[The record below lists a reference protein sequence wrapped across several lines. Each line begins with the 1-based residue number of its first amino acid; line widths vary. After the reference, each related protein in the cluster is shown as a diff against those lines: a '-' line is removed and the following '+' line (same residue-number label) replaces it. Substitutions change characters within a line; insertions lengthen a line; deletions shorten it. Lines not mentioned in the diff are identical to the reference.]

1 MESFIPYFAVGHSR
15 SGTTWLQ
22 RLLDSHPEVLCKGS
36 GMFFGRDAAL
46 HEGRTTLYAALEDS
60 KPLRVWHG
68 MRPNDWSGPDFD
80 AELAAVMRSFIQAT
94 LGRALAKSGKALV
107 VDRTPHY
114 VSYLDEVHAV
124 FPEARVVHIIRD
136 GRDSAISNLH
146 AVWNTSRDRG
156 GPVDLDP
163 EELERRDA
171 YKEDPAGYLESGRSI
186 FTEQRIKGLAKRWAR
201 TIHKGRKHGRE
212 LFGDNYLELRYEN
225 LLDDSVR
232 ELEKLFGFLEVD
244 RDREMLKKI
253 VEENSF
259 ERWSGR
265 KPGEEQIGSF
275 FRKGVAGDWKGVFN
289 ERDRR
294 VYDRHAGD
302 VLAELGYEEG
312 KLL

>member
-1 MESFIPYFAVGHSR
+1 MDSIVPFFAVGHSR

-46 HEGRTTLYAALEDS
+46 HEGRTTLYAALDDS

-80 AELAAVMRSFIQAT
+80 EELAAVMRSFIQT
-94 LGRALAKSGKALV
+94 VLGRALEKSGKNIV

-124 FPEARVVHIIRD
+124 FPETKVVHIIRD

-146 AVWNTSRDRG
+146 AVWNTARDRG
-156 GPVDLDP
+156 GPVDLAT
-163 EELERRDA
+163 EEIERRDA
-171 YKEDPAGYLESGRSI
+171 YLADPQSYLESGRSI
-186 FTEQRIKGLAKRWAR
+186 FTEQRINGLAKRWAR
-201 TIHKGRKHGRE
+201 TIRKGREEGQK
-212 LFGDNYLELRYEN
+212 LFGENYLELRYES
-225 LLDDSVR
+225 LLEDPVP
-232 ELEKLFGFLEVD
+232 ELEKLFGFLDASQD
-244 RDREMLKKI
+244 RATLER
-253 VEENSF
+253 VAGENSF

-265 KPGEEQIGSF
+265 KPGEEKAGSF
-275 FRKGVAGDWKGVFN
+275 FRKGISGDWKGVFN
-289 ERDRR
+289 ERDRE

-302 VLAELGYEEG
+302 LLVELGYERG
-312 KLL
+312 TQ